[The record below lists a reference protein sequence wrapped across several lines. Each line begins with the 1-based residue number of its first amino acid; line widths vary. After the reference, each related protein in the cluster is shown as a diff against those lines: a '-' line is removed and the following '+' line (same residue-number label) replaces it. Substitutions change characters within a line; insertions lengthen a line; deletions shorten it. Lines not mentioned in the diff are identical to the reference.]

1 MGAKPGEPAGK
12 ELGGYLVAGSA
23 SSQRQGHSARA
34 PAARPSD
41 AFYGALDLGTNNCRL
56 LVARRAG
63 EGFTV
68 VDSFSRIV
76 RLGEGLA
83 RNRRLSDAAMARSLG
98 ALRVC
103 AGKLRRRGVSQVRAV
118 ATDACRRAENCD
130 SFLAVVQRETGIKLE
145 IISGREEAHL
155 AIYGCAPLF
164 DPKIPN
170 ALVFDIGGGSTEVS
184 WLKVPG
190 QPVSGDRNSG
200 LIDWCSLPLGVVNLA
215 ERFGGRSIPV
225 GAYAQMVQ
233 EVSDAIRPFEAE
245 HQLGHLARNGGL
257 QMLGTSG
264 TVTTLVG
271 IHKKLPRYDRARV
284 DGAYLDMETIIKMTA
299 DIAQMGYA
307 DRVAQ
312 ACIGPERADLV
323 VAGCAILEGLCRT
336 WPVQG
341 LRVADRGLRE
351 GILCK
356 MMNGG
361 GRPCAGG
368 APA

>member
-1 MGAKPGEPAGK
+1 M
-12 ELGGYLVAGSA
+12 AGSA
-23 SSQRQGHSARA
+23 SSQRRGPSARA
-34 PAARPSD
+34 PAAGPSGE
-41 AFYGALDLGTNNCRL
+41 FYGALDLGTNNCRL

-83 RNRRLSDAAMARSLG
+83 HNRRLSDAAMARSLA
-98 ALRVC
+98 ALKIC

-130 SFLAVVQRETGIKLE
+130 GFLAAVRRETGIELE
-145 IISGREEAHL
+145 IISGQEEAHL

-164 DPKIPN
+164 DPKIAN

-184 WLKVPG
+184 WLTVPG
-190 QPVSGDRNSG
+190 PADASVREVG
-200 LIDWCSLPLGVVNLA
+200 LVDWCSLPLGVVNFA
-215 ERFGGRSIPV
+215 ERFGGRSIPE
-225 GAYAQMVQ
+225 GAYAQMVR
-233 EVSDAIRPFEAE
+233 EVCDAIRPFEVQ
-245 HQLGHLARNGGL
+245 HRLHGLAKDGGM

-271 IHKKLPRYDRARV
+271 IHKKLPHYDRARV
-284 DGAYLDMETIIKMTA
+284 DGSYLERETIIKMTA
-299 DIAQMGYA
+299 DIAQMKYE

-323 VAGCAILEGLCRT
+323 VAGCAILEGLCHT
-336 WPVQG
+336 WPVRR

-351 GILCK
+351 GILCM

-361 GRPCAGG
+361 GRPCVGG
-368 APA
+368 ARA